1 MTQTAHTQGEWRTDY
16 DDLDNSETCVYS
28 LEFGGQEPL
37 LHFKVGGSAPKRE
50 REANARLIAAT
61 PELLDALVAA
71 SDWIDA
77 QLSKPR
83 TEIQARVRQAIA
95 KATRR
100 AA

>member
-1 MTQTAHTQGEWRTDY
+1 MSTAIATQI
-16 DDLDNSETCVYS
+16 V
-28 LEFGGQEPL
+28 
-37 LHFKVGGSAPKRE
+37 SAAASNQR
-50 REANARLIAAT
+50 RLIAAT